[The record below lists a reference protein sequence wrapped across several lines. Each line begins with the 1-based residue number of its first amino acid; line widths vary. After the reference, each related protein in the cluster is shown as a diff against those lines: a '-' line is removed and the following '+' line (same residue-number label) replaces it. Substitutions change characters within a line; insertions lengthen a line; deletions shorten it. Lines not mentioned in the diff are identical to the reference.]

1 MKIQNINTSFLD
13 KVLKG
18 SEYDYWYHL
27 GIGNDEPFL
36 ADMTDLKAVI
46 VAGSG
51 ARIER
56 MVNKWCE
63 LKNIPLSDIIKF
75 PKEER
80 FTIRYAGNVLF
91 CSHGMGMPSAS
102 IAIQELMKLVY
113 FVKKGN
119 TAEMDRVFWCRVGT
133 SGGLTEPGNVIIST
147 HGIQSDFGPYRLFSL
162 GKEVAFESE
171 FPENI
176 IDDIINANKG
186 SQINFIKG
194 KTIGCNSFYIEQNR
208 IDGGISLC
216 SEKQKLEWLEK
227 AYEINVR
234 NIEME
239 APMIAGFLNY
249 WGFSRFAVICCALVN
264 RMKGDQV
271 TATPEELEQYSVNAE
286 NVLWNYLKS
295 WV

>member
-1 MKIQNINTSFLD
+1 MKIENINTEFLD

-18 SEYDYWYHL
+18 EADDFWYHL
-27 GIGNDEPFL
+27 GIGNDQDFL
-36 ADMTDLKAVI
+36 AKMTDLKAVI

-51 ARIER
+51 ARINR
-56 MVNKWCE
+56 MVSTWCKI
-63 LKNIPLSDIIKF
+63 KNISEDKIIKF

-119 TAEMDRVFWCRVGT
+119 PKEMDKVFWCRVGT

-147 HGIQSDFGPYRLFSL
+147 HAIQSDFKPYRLFAL
-162 GKEVAFESE
+162 GKEVAFKSE
-171 FPENI
+171 FPANI
-176 IDDIINANKG
+176 IEDIIKANDDSG
-186 SQINFIKG
+186 ITFIKG

-208 IDGGISLC
+208 IDGGINLC
-216 SEKQKLEWLEK
+216 TEKEKIEWLKK
-227 AYEINVR
+227 AYAINVR
-234 NIEME
+234 NLEME

-249 WGFSRFAVICCALVN
+249 WGFSKFAVICCALVN
-264 RMKGDQV
+264 RMEGDQV
-271 TATPEELEQYSVNAE
+271 TATPADLAQYSVNAE

-295 WV
+295 WI